1 LKSILRIL
9 RSRTLNARMALL
21 QRTCATLA
29 KEFEDANL
37 SPEQKKAIDQ
47 RWDNAMKE
55 IRELRLLLNSK
66 ESNEDG

>member
-1 LKSILRIL
+1 
-9 RSRTLNARMALL
+9 MALL